1 MNFPEAIAFCAL
13 AVLLIVFAGI
23 WLSAY
28 EGRMKH
34 RHKKLELEVRLAE
47 AGTAQKSD
55 TEVARLEERVRVLER
70 IATDRSPD
78 LAAQIEQLRDLHELD
93 DRTGKERAQ

>member
-28 EGRMKH
+28 EGRMMH
-34 RHKKLELEVRLAE
+34 RQKKLELELRLAE
-47 AGTAQKSD
+47 AGTAHKSD

>member
-47 AGTAQKSD
+47 AGTAHKSD